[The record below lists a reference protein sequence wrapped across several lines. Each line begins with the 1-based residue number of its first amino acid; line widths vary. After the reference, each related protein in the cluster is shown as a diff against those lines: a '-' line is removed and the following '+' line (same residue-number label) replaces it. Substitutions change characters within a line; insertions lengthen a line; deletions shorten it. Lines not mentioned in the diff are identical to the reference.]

1 MKLSNVCEHETKNN
15 KQQEYL
21 IEIQKVQ
28 RSKQIKVIDEIDF
41 KDKVEIAI
49 KQYLNEGAECTNQV

>member
-28 RSKQIKVIDEIDF
+28 RSKQIKVIDEIDL